1 MSVEFKNNNHDD
13 GINNKINNRYTL
25 FKIGSLRFDLGHGV
39 MGIISSILVTYSLY
53 LTEMDKRSRRLYNST
68 SWINSISESDFD
80 TDTVE
85 TFDKLP
91 SFSLPPLLFLSIVVS
106 TTILAFGSTNLLHQV
121 PNSSI
126 ITWFIIPPHRL
137 AFERTISVIGYLNL
151 RLVHQWIQQQKRL
164 LDWLFT
170 PKLTGNNTGNNGW
183 ISLLFPIGLLFYQTH
198 QFFPLHL
205 DYCNGNTYVF
215 VIPMWIG
222 LLVDCIHQFPV
233 IGKIDRSSMV
243 LLLHWRDNMSS
254 IQSQLNSSEV
264 WEKVNYWNENIVDVH
279 YLILTLLCALQV
291 AFMFSVSFRGHL
303 DIRICYWIAAL
314 VVGFL
319 CIRLGNSISA

>member
-1 MSVEFKNNNHDD
+1 MARTTSLETTPYSDTQGVLLLNCFDFEFDIVMKYLTFIGKNWKAARDRKLDCNFVVS
-13 GINNKINNRYTL
+13 INFVFLLSCPSTHPHRYTPFVICNPIYFL
-25 FKIGSLRFDLGHGV
+25 HYFPIWTCLKF
-39 MGIISSILVTYSLY
+39 ISA
-53 LTEMDKRSRRLYNST
+53 
-68 SWINSISESDFD
+68 
-80 TDTVE
+80 
-85 TFDKLP
+85 
-91 SFSLPPLLFLSIVVS
+91 
-106 TTILAFGSTNLLHQV
+106 TILAFGSTNLLHQV

-151 RLVHQWIQQQKRL
+151 RLVHQWIQQQKHL
-164 LDWLFT
+164 LDWLFS

-254 IQSQLNSSEV
+254 IQSHLNSSEV